1 MKFHGMKKLRWIPV
15 LLLFLGTGTM
25 HAAPDPGEGGT
36 GDLATFCSS
45 RKGFNLLGKFDVSWS
60 NTGYTEKEFSM
71 IHGLGFNFV
80 RLPIDY
86 RTYTEPGNWDV
97 FVESG
102 VLEIDDAVSWGTQ
115 YDVHVCINLH
125 RAPGYCVNSTDL
137 PANQQLDLWEDAV
150 AQEAF
155 IRHWEYFADRYREVP
170 PEKLSFNLVNEP
182 SNVTE
187 GVYVDLMT
195 RTIDAI
201 HTITPDRIVFVDGMN
216 YARDLIPALKDTP
229 GVAQSMHCYDPFGI
243 THYKAE
249 WVEGSGDWP
258 EPVWPI
264 LPVSNYLYGPWKS
277 EYRST
282 LVIEGEFPEG
292 TEVTVNVGQVSVESN
307 LLVKAGSETILS
319 KHFLCTAD
327 TGTDFS
333 KVVETEWGYQN
344 ISNKD
349 FSGVSTEASTSL
361 SFENSSGDWMT
372 LNCIS
377 IKMGDRHFTFH
388 PGDGT
393 WGKKQ
398 ESYKMDAHG
407 NLTAA
412 DGSELL
418 LFETYLDNIALAEE
432 NGIAFM
438 VQEFGVYNKTP
449 HDVTISFLSDLMELL
464 DRNGIGWSLWNFI
477 GSFGILNSD
486 RSDCAYE
493 DFEGYRLDGEMLE
506 VLRYTSTPVRRP
518 ESRGGI
524 EVYPSPA
531 SGFIMVSSEEF
542 RGRTELRLVS
552 LTGQLLRYG
561 SFEADGGGSSLRM
574 DVSGLAPG
582 VCLLCAISGG
592 RLFTELVTIVQ

>member
-1 MKFHGMKKLRWIPV
+1 MIKMRWAPV
-15 LLLFLGTGTM
+15 LLLLLGAGTV
-25 HAAPDPGEGGT
+25 HAAGGPGEWGT
-36 GDLATFCSS
+36 GDLAAFCSS
-45 RKGFNLLGKFDVSWS
+45 LKGFNLLGKFDVSWS
-60 NTGYTEKEFSM
+60 NTGYAEKEFSM
-71 IHGLGFNFV
+71 IHELGFNFV

-86 RTYTEPGNWDV
+86 RTYTEPGNWDA

-102 VLEIDDAVSWGTQ
+102 VLEIDDAVNWGTL

-125 RAPGYCVNSTDL
+125 RAPGYCVNSGDL
-137 PANQQLDLWEDAV
+137 PANQQLNLWEDTV

-155 IRHWEYFADRYREVP
+155 IRHWEYFAGRYSDVP
-170 PEKLSFNLVNEP
+170 PERLSFNLVNEP

-195 RTIDAI
+195 RAIDAI
-201 HTITPDRIVFVDGMN
+201 HAISPDRIVFVDGMN
-216 YARDLIPALKDTP
+216 YGRDLIPALKDTP
-229 GVAQSMHCYDPFGI
+229 GVAQSMHCYDPFGL

-249 WVEGSGDWP
+249 WVDGSGEWP

-277 EYRST
+277 EYRSA
-282 LVIEGEFPEG
+282 LVIEGNFPEG

-327 TGTDFS
+327 TGADFS
-333 KVVETEWGYQN
+333 IVVETEWGYQN

-349 FSGVSTEASTSL
+349 FSGVTTEAATRL

-372 LNCIS
+372 LNSIS
-377 IKMGDRHFTFH
+377 IKMGDRCFTFH
-388 PGDGT
+388 PGDNT

-398 ESYKMDAHG
+398 ETYKMDTQG
-407 NLTAA
+407 NLTAE
-412 DGSELL
+412 DGSGLL

-432 NGIAFM
+432 HGIAFM

-449 HDVTISFLSDLMELL
+449 HDVTIAFLSDLVELL
-464 DRNGIGWSLWNFI
+464 NGHGIGWSIWNFI

-493 DFEGYRLDGEMLE
+493 DFEGYQLDAEMLE
-506 VLRYTSTPVRRP
+506 VLQSTSTPVFRP
-518 ESRGGI
+518 EPGRGM

-531 SGFIMVSSEEF
+531 SGFIVVSSEEF
-542 RGRTELRLVS
+542 RGRTELCLVS
-552 LTGQLLRYG
+552 LAGQLVKHG
-561 SFEADGGGSSLRM
+561 SFEADGNGSSFRM

-582 VCLLCAISGG
+582 VYLLTAASGG
-592 RLFTELVTIVQ
+592 RLFTEEVAVVH